1 MTTSDSSPSHDAA
14 IGDASPD
21 DAPHSDFFRGERQ
34 RFGKPLVAIV
44 GRPNVGKSSLFNA
57 IIGRQAAIVSE
68 IAGTTR
74 DRLVAEVEHFGTA
87 MLVVDTGGLVP
98 EPEDEMEEHIA
109 AQVDAAVDGAD
120 VVVFVTDARDGV
132 TFADRFLAER
142 LRRALKPTILVA
154 NKVDNPNQE
163 ALALESYELGMGD
176 PIPASAQ
183 HRTGLDDILDAVVA
197 FFPPP
202 ADTDDDEHEER
213 PARIAIIGR
222 PNVGK
227 SALTNV
233 ILGEERSI
241 VSGIPGTTR
250 DALDTP
256 FVFEEEE
263 AVLIDTAGIRRRGAI
278 IPGIE
283 RYSVLRAVRAIDQ
296 CDVAIIVLDA
306 AQIATDQDLHIA
318 GQVMESFK
326 GAVVAINKWDLM
338 DEPTVRDERSFRRRV
353 LSRLRFMP
361 TTPVVFISALEGTG
375 IDHLLRTA
383 FEVHHKRM
391 EWVSPSDLT
400 RATMGAIARHLP
412 PTQAT
417 GSLKIYRVKQEAVG
431 PPHFVFYCNSPHR
444 VHFSY
449 ERYLENTI
457 REAFGY
463 EGTHLKLEF
472 RGGGQVHVIG
482 QNRSKAAA
490 KKTQYKA
497 RPAKPT
503 KTVGPRKQG
512 KQGGR
517 GGRS

>member
-1 MTTSDSSPSHDAA
+1 MTSSTPPLNDAA
-14 IGDASPD
+14 S
-21 DAPHSDFFRGERQ
+21 SDYFRGERE
-34 RFGKPLVAIV
+34 RYARPLVAIV

-74 DRLVAEVEHFGTA
+74 DRLVAQVEHFGTA

-120 VVVFVTDARDGV
+120 VVVLVTDARDGV

-142 LRRALKPTILVA
+142 LRRSLKPTVLVA
-154 NKVDNPNQE
+154 NKVDNPQQE

-176 PIPASAQ
+176 PIPVSAQ
-183 HRTGLDDILDAVVA
+183 HRTGVDDILDAAAA
-197 FFPPP
+197 FFPPTP
-202 ADTDDDEHEER
+202 ESADADPENR

-241 VSGIPGTTR
+241 VSEVAGTTR

-256 FVFEEEE
+256 FAFEEKE

-278 IPGIE
+278 VPGIE

-391 EWVSPSDLT
+391 EWVSASELT
-400 RATMGAIARHLP
+400 RAVMGAIARHLP
-412 PTQAT
+412 PSQAT

-431 PPHFVFYCNSPHR
+431 PPSFVFYCNSPHR

-490 KKTQYKA
+490 KKTQYKPKA
-497 RPAKPT
+497 VKTDKPAKPT
-503 KTVGPRKQG
+503 KSRK
-512 KQGGR
+512 
-517 GGRS
+517 RS